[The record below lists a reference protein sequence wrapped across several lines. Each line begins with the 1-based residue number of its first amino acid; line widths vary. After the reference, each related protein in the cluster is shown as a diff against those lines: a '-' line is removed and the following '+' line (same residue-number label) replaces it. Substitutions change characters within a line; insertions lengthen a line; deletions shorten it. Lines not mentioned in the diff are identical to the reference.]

1 MEIANDNI
9 KILFKDQY
17 SEGIA
22 KIFIKDHYEI
32 TPLSILRFKR
42 FLTKLY
48 YDYYNDTANP
58 ESINKVVNTLQAKA
72 EFGDE
77 QYPLSL
83 RVAEYDGDLYYD
95 LTNEKYQL
103 VKISKN
109 TTWELIDQTPV
120 PLFRRYGQ
128 IPQIL
133 PFTDFISKDEDP
145 LDTFFSNLTNIKN
158 KEDKILAKVALVT
171 CFIPAIPH
179 IVLIV
184 HGGKGSAKTTFLS
197 MIKSMVDPAKPSLFT
212 INEDKS
218 EFIQQLS
225 QNHML
230 VYDNL
235 RYNPKG
241 YQMKFVRL

>member
-120 PLFRRYGQ
+120 PLF
-128 IPQIL
+128 
-133 PFTDFISKDEDP
+133 
-145 LDTFFSNLTNIKN
+145 
-158 KEDKILAKVALVT
+158 
-171 CFIPAIPH
+171 
-179 IVLIV
+179 
-184 HGGKGSAKTTFLS
+184 
-197 MIKSMVDPAKPSLFT
+197 
-212 INEDKS
+212 
-218 EFIQQLS
+218 
-225 QNHML
+225 
-230 VYDNL
+230 
-235 RYNPKG
+235 
-241 YQMKFVRL
+241 